1 MAIAEIHMHKN
12 PAILTENLTKRYG
25 DLLAVDHI
33 SFQVNE
39 GEIFGFLGPNGSGKT
54 STIRMLVGLSQPEE
68 GRASILGY
76 RLPAEITQA
85 KRYVGVVLDASNLY
99 DELSALDNLL
109 FMARLYGVPRDE
121 QKSRAYQLLKD
132 FGLYERKDDRFGTF
146 SRGMKRALTIAAALI
161 HEPRLLFLDEPT
173 TGLDA
178 AAARSLRGLISRLRE
193 KGLTIFLTTHY
204 LEEADLLCDRIAIL
218 VRGKIVKIDTPAGLK
233 RLVQTQSLIEFS
245 FARDVSALTGDLRR
259 RLGGAEAAFLD
270 ESRVRIYGG
279 DPPQIFDAVFQF
291 SRDNG
296 IGIEAASTIR
306 PSLEDAF
313 LRITGLST
321 VVMGTEKGG
330 GKGKGG
336 RQ

>member
-1 MAIAEIHMHKN
+1 MRQKN
-12 PAILTENLTKRYG
+12 AILTENLTKRYG

-68 GRASILGY
+68 GRASVLGY
-76 RLPAEITQA
+76 QLPAEISRA
-85 KRYVGVVLDASNLY
+85 KRYVGVVPDVSNLY
-99 DELSALDNLL
+99 DELSAQGNLL
-109 FMARLYGVPRDE
+109 FMARLYGVPRGE
-121 QKSRAYQLLKD
+121 QRSRADRLLKD

-218 VRGKIVKIDTPAGLK
+218 VQGRIVRIDTPAGLK
-233 RLVQTQSLIEFS
+233 RLVQTESLIEFS
-245 FARDVSALTGDLRR
+245 FRGDISALAGDLCS
-259 RLGGAEAAFLD
+259 RLGEAEAALLE

-279 DPPQIFDAVFQF
+279 DSPQIFDAV
-291 SRDNG
+291 
-296 IGIEAASTIR
+296 
-306 PSLEDAF
+306 L
-313 LRITGLST
+313 
-321 VVMGTEKGG
+321 
-330 GKGKGG
+330 
-336 RQ
+336 

>member
-1 MAIAEIHMHKN
+1 MPQKNAIH
-12 PAILTENLTKRYG
+12 TENLTKRFG

-33 SFQVNE
+33 SFHVNE

-68 GRASILGY
+68 GRASVLGY
-76 RLPAEITQA
+76 SLPAEIAQA
-85 KRYVGVVLDASNLY
+85 KRYVGVVPDVSNLY

-109 FMARLYGVPRDE
+109 FMARLYGVPRGE
-121 QKSRAYQLLKD
+121 QRSRASHLLKS
-132 FGLYERKDDRFGTF
+132 FGLYERKDDRFATF
-146 SRGMKRALTIAAALI
+146 SRGMKRSLTIAAALI

-178 AAARSLRGLISRLRE
+178 AAARSLRSLISKLHE

-218 VRGKIVKIDTPAGLK
+218 VRGKIVRIDTPAGLK
-233 RLVQTQSLIEFS
+233 RLVQTESLIELS
-245 FARDVSALTGDLRR
+245 FRGDISALVGDLRS
-259 RLGGAEAAFLD
+259 RLGEAEAALLNN
-270 ESRVRIYGG
+270 SQVRIYGG
-279 DPPQIFDAVFQF
+279 DPPQVFDAVFQF
-291 SRDNG
+291 SRDNN

-313 LRITGLST
+313 LKITGISPLF
-321 VVMGTEKGG
+321 MNTEKGG
-330 GKGKGG
+330 GKEKGG
-336 RQ
+336 KR

>member
-1 MAIAEIHMHKN
+1 MPQKN
-12 PAILTENLTKRYG
+12 AILTENLTKRYG
-25 DLLAVDHI
+25 DHLAVDHI

-54 STIRMLVGLSQPEE
+54 STIRMLVGLSRPEE
-68 GRASILGY
+68 GRASVLGY
-76 RLPAEITQA
+76 HLPAEIARA
-85 KRYVGVVLDASNLY
+85 KRYVGVVPEVSNLY
-99 DELSALDNLL
+99 DELSAQGNLL
-109 FMARLYGVPRDE
+109 FMARLYGVPRGE
-121 QKSRAYQLLKD
+121 QKSRVDQLLKD
-132 FGLYERKDDRFGTF
+132 FGLYERKDDLFGTF

-178 AAARSLRGLISRLRE
+178 AAARSLRSLISRLQE

-204 LEEADLLCDRIAIL
+204 PEEADLLCDRIAIL
-218 VRGKIVKIDTPAGLK
+218 VRGKIVRIDTPTALK
-233 RLVQTQSLIEFS
+233 RLVQTESIIEFS
-245 FARDVSALTGDLRR
+245 FAGDISALIKDLQG
-259 RLGGAEAAFLD
+259 RLDRAEAVLLD
-270 ESRVRIYGG
+270 ESRVRIQGG

-296 IGIEAASTIR
+296 IGIEAAGTIR

-313 LRITGLST
+313 LKITGLSP
-321 VVMGTEKGG
+321 VVMGTEKDR
-330 GKGKGG
+330 GKKKGG